1 VVSGGAAVEMHVAA
15 PGAAL
20 TPPNSQGVLR
30 AEGMQ
35 GWGKAHPLAD
45 SQGPILSVR
54 AWQARG
60 TLAEIILTSKSMIS
74 STYLSNPQAARQ
86 SMVVQLRSY

>member
-1 VVSGGAAVEMHVAA
+1 VNGDLESSGWRGEATI
-15 PGAAL
+15 

-35 GWGKAHPLAD
+35 GWGETHPLAD
-45 SQGPILSVR
+45 SQGPTMSAR

-60 TLAEIILTSKSMIS
+60 TLAEIILTSKSMIFPIYLFPS
-74 STYLSNPQAARQ
+74 SSREAIHGVPTPT
-86 SMVVQLRSY
+86 V